1 MPRECRFFYGGVFM
15 FNAGKKN
22 NQTEKTLTSVI
33 DAFDAEIA
41 IVRNGNCSMLAMNEP
56 ARARIDPEEHSLTN
70 CKRGYSC
77 FFPQLCDVCTQRGS
91 DPVTADIRDED
102 GRVYAVTRN
111 TVEWTDGKTATS
123 LVLRDVDEERGAK
136 QKMYNL
142 AYIDQLTGVPNRTKL
157 KEDFEMMVPEIRQKK
172 LSGIVAIFDLD
183 NFKTINDTYGHN
195 TGDAMLQRLTT
206 HLLSE
211 EDFRGHIYRL
221 GGDEFV
227 LLYKNS
233 PGRFSSFD
241 EMREYYMTL
250 LKKTLLNYT
259 MPNIEDRC
267 TLSMGVSFFPEHGNN
282 LSELLRRADIA
293 LYRAKAGGRKRIV
306 LFEEDFDEAKQFK
319 DMYINIQPILLK
331 NGNTYGYELVDSD
344 RPDETDAGM
353 VSLSEFDRTLD
364 ALGLND
370 IRDGSKYFISF
381 TKQLFNQAALKHL
394 PKDKFVIQI
403 YSARN
408 VPREQ
413 IALYKQLHDYGYSLA
428 LVNLDRENLDKEL
441 IGLADYC
448 RFNPTTMGPAEQ
460 ARIISAYPDKTYIA
474 SEISSNEEFMA
485 AQKRGF
491 NLFEGYYFNKEIV
504 VKKEKDIE
512 PLKVNYFRLLQLTST
527 DDYVDFD
534 EIASVISSD
543 VALSY
548 KLLRLLNS
556 ASVGLRTRVSS
567 IFMAVTLLGEENLK
581 KWISVLALRGVADEK
596 PLELVRLSLIR
607 AHFGEQLAT
616 SFQPPKDARHI
627 FMTGLLSLL
636 HIALDK
642 SQEELLEEIPVA
654 DEIRDSLLTDEG
666 PYSELLRFFRNY
678 EYSNWEEITKFSRK
692 NGISGEV
699 INEAYINSVK
709 WCTDLIGA
717 SN

>member
-1 MPRECRFFYGGVFM
+1 M
-15 FNAGKKN
+15 FNSSSKKN
-22 NQTEKTLTSVI
+22 QMERSLLSLINAY
-33 DAFDAEIA
+33 DADVAV
-41 IVRNGNCSMLAMNEP
+41 VRSNNCSVLAMNTA
-56 ARARIDPEEHSLTN
+56 ARSRVDPEKQSLSN
-70 CKRGYSC
+70 CKRGYSL
-77 FFPQLCDVCTQRGS
+77 FFPQLCEFCQKGS
-91 DPVTADIRDED
+91 VPGTVDMKDENGRIFSVTKSQIDWI
-102 GRVYAVTRN
+102 
-111 TVEWTDGKTATS
+111 DGKPAAV
-123 LVLRDVDEERGAK
+123 LILRDVNEERSAK

-157 KEDFEMMVPEIRQKK
+157 KEDFEAITTAIAQKQICG
-172 LSGIVAIFDLD
+172 SVVIFDLD

-206 HLLSE
+206 HLQGDE
-211 EDFRGHIYRL
+211 NFKGHLYRL

-233 PGRFSSFD
+233 PGRFRSQD
-241 EMREYYMTL
+241 EMRAFYQAL
-250 LKKTLLNYT
+250 LQKALRNYT

-267 TLSMGVSFFPEHGNN
+267 TLSIGASFFPANGDN

-293 LYRAKAGGRKRIV
+293 LYRAKADGRNRIV
-306 LFEEDFDEAKQFK
+306 LFEDTFDAVKQFR

-331 NGNTYGYELVDSD
+331 NGATYGYELVDND
-344 RPDETDAGM
+344 RTEETEAGT

-370 IRDGSKYFISF
+370 LRDNSKYFISF
-381 TKQLFNQAALKHL
+381 TKQLFNQAALKNL

-403 YSARN
+403 RATDRCTK
-408 VPREQ
+408 EQ
-413 IALYKQLHDYGYSLA
+413 LLLYRQLHDYGYSLA
-428 LVNLDRENLDKEL
+428 LTNVDGGNLDQEL
-441 IGLADYC
+441 LALADYC
-448 RFNPTTMGPAEQ
+448 KFSPAGIGPAEQ
-460 ARIISAYPDKTYIA
+460 GRIIAANPGKTYIA
-474 SEISSNEEFMA
+474 TDVTSNDELIS

-491 NLFEGYYFNKEIV
+491 NLFQGYFFSKGTITR
-504 VKKEKDIE
+504 KEKDIE

-527 DDYVDFD
+527 DDYVDFN
-534 EIASVISSD
+534 EISTVISSD

-596 PLELVRLSLIR
+596 PLELVRQSLIR

-616 SFQPPKDARHI
+616 CFHPPKDERHI

-642 SQEELLEEIPVA
+642 TQEELLAEIPVA
-654 DEIRDSLLTDEG
+654 DEIRDSLVGDGG
-666 PYSELLRFFRNY
+666 PYSELLQFYRNY
-678 EYSNWEEITKFSRK
+678 EYANWEEITRFSRK
-692 NGISGEV
+692 NGIRCET
-699 INEAYINSVK
+699 INEAYINAVK
-709 WCTDLIGA
+709 WCNGLIDA
-717 SN
+717 SA